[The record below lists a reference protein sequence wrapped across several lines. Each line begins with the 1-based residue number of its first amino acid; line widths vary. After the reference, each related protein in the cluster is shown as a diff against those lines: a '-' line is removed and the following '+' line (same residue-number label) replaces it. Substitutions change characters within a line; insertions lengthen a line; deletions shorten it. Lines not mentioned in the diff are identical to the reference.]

1 MRIAL
6 AQIVST
12 SDLDANL
19 DLVEKYVTRAVA
31 DGAELI
37 IFPEATMRSFGHSL
51 VDIAEPTDGPWAGR
65 LRRIADQHGITLVAG
80 MFTPGPDGRVTNTL
94 IAYGPSVDTTYDKI
108 HLFDAF
114 GFQESATV
122 QPGDEAVVID
132 IAGLRVGLTTCYDV
146 RFPYLYTRL
155 ADEGAQ
161 LICVAA
167 SWGAG
172 PTKIDQWELL
182 ARARAL
188 DSTTFIAAC
197 GQADP
202 STVGVESRGGAPTG
216 VGHSLV
222 VGPDGQVLDR
232 LGAEPGLLVIEV
244 DPARN
249 DETRKVLP
257 VLANRRPL

>member
-1 MRIAL
+1 MKIAL
-6 AQIVST
+6 AQVVT
-12 SDLDANL
+12 TADLDANL
-19 DLVEKYVTRAVA
+19 DLVEEYTARAA
-31 DGAELI
+31 GAGAELI

-51 VDIAEPTDGPWAGR
+51 VDIAEPADGPWG
-65 LRRIADQHGITLVAG
+65 RRIRTFADRHQVTVIAG
-80 MFTPGPDGRVTNTL
+80 MFTPGSDGRVTNTL
-94 IAYGPSVDTTYDKI
+94 IACGPGVEATYDKI

-122 QPGDEAVVID
+122 QPGDDAVVID
-132 IAGLRVGLTTCYDV
+132 VAGVRVGLTTCYDV
-146 RFPYLYTRL
+146 RFPTLYTRL
-155 ADEGAQ
+155 ADQGAQ
-161 LICVAA
+161 VICVAA

-182 ARARAL
+182 VRARAL

-202 STVGVESRGGAPTG
+202 ATVGIESRGGAPTG

-232 LGAEPGLLVIEV
+232 LGADPGLLIVEV
-244 DPARN
+244 DPAVIE
-249 DETRKVLP
+249 ETRRVLP
-257 VLANRRPL
+257 VLANRRL

>member
-1 MRIAL
+1 MKIAL

-19 DLVEKYVTRAVA
+19 DLVEHYTARAVA
-31 DGAELI
+31 DRAELV

-51 VDIAEPTDGPWAGR
+51 VDIAEPADGPWATR
-65 LRRIADQHGITLVAG
+65 LRGIAQRHAITVVAG
-80 MFTPGPDGRVTNTL
+80 MFTPGADGKVTNTL
-94 IAYGPSVDTTYDKI
+94 IAHGPGVDDTYDKI

-114 GFQESATV
+114 GFQESDTV
-122 QPGDEAVVID
+122 QPGDRTVLID
-132 IAGLRVGLTTCYDV
+132 VAGLRIGLSTCYDV
-146 RFPYLYTRL
+146 RFPSLYTRL
-155 ADEGAQ
+155 ADQGAQ

-182 ARARAL
+182 VRARAL

-202 STVGVESRGGAPTG
+202 TTAGVETRGSAPTG
-216 VGHSLV
+216 VGHSLL

-232 LGAEPGLLVIEV
+232 LGPEPGLLVADV
-244 DPARN
+244 DPALIE
-249 DETRKVLP
+249 ETRRVLP
-257 VLANRRPL
+257 VLANRRW